1 MLDTQ
6 RKVNSVQFCKMV
18 SSGLGCKSCG
28 NFYIALGELA
38 KFMGMVFITTILS
51 FEKHEK

>member
-6 RKVNSVQFCKMV
+6 RKVNSVPFCKMV
-18 SSGLGCKSCG
+18 SSGLAV
-28 NFYIALGELA
+28 NFVVTSTLGELA